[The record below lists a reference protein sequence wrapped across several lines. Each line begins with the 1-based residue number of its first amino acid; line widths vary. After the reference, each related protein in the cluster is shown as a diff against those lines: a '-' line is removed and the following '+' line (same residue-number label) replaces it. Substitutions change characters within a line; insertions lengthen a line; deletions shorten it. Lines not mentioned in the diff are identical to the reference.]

1 MKFFDLKTIIIL
13 ALLVGIAIIISFWP
27 KPVDNSEPFKREIVT
42 LNSHIEALNQDR
54 AKLRAEID
62 TIKAHEAKSKR
73 VYETKVK
80 DQSAVIARLKGNPK
94 VITVLKENPEVDSL
108 VHALDSAVMMRDVRI
123 AGLEMLQMKLEL
135 NTQAIY
141 ANFEESLKLE
151 RQKFALAEQQIE
163 DLEKQNRKERR
174 KVKVLKVVAVVG
186 TVAGLLG
193 GSRL

>member
-1 MKFFDLKTIIIL
+1 MRFSLQTWIII
-13 ALLVGIAIIISFWP
+13 ALLICIAIIISFWP

-42 LNSHIEALNQDR
+42 LNSHIETLNQDR

-62 TIKAHEAKSKR
+62 TIKAQEAKYKQ

-80 DQSAVIARLKGNPK
+80 DQSALIAKLKGNPK

-123 AGLEMLQMKLEL
+123 ASLEFTQLKMELTITGL
-135 NTQAIY
+135 T

-151 RQKFALAEQQIE
+151 REKFALAEQRIA

-174 KVKVLKVVAVVG
+174 KKKLSQVLIPIVA
-186 TVAGLLG
+186 AGAFLLG
-193 GSRL
+193 VQL